1 MDFESKTLI
10 SAITAT
16 GNTIRGIS
24 YDPDNDAF
32 GSLLIAGMAFKT
44 YQRTG
49 ETLQTLSTIDNG
61 ISGFAYE

>member
-1 MDFESKTLI
+1 MDLTYDGEYFYGSPESTVIYQMDFESKTLI

-32 GSLLIAGMAFKT
+32 GSF
-44 YQRTG
+44 RW
-49 ETLQTLSTIDNG
+49 
-61 ISGFAYE
+61 